1 MSTVVANAE
10 KVQVQYVGYFRE
22 PVFRVLERPGS
33 LCESLLRHFSVY
45 GADIRSLSINVSV
58 LAEANVACHLS
69 SVVVRVWLDRLEVF
83 LSNVQD
89 LKSVAGFIETGWSTM
104 ADVGPSLVTTKHEI
118 TLAAWAKLENE
129 DFRSYVSRFA
139 TTPGPD
145 WIPTVRFEKVGQK
158 RLNSL
163 LLEESDRVPG
173 GLFVKSVVG
182 IDPAPPAEAQVMP
195 KYLDQL
201 KAQLDAVNLDLK
213 LRYGA

>member
-33 LCESLLRHFSVY
+33 LCESLLRHFTVY

-89 LKSVAGFIETGWSTM
+89 LKSVAAFIETGWSTM

-118 TLAAWAKLENE
+118 TLAAWATLENE
-129 DFRSYVSRFA
+129 DFRSYVRRFA
-139 TTPGPD
+139 TTPRPD

>member
-1 MSTVVANAE
+1 MSTVVANTE
-10 KVQVQYVGYFRE
+10 QVQVQYVGYFRE
-22 PVFRVLERPGS
+22 PVFRVLEQPGS

-158 RLNSL
+158 RLSSL
-163 LLEESDRVPG
+163 LLEESNRVPG

-182 IDPAPPAEAQVMP
+182 IDPAPPAEAQIMP

>member
-1 MSTVVANAE
+1 
-10 KVQVQYVGYFRE
+10 
-22 PVFRVLERPGS
+22 
-33 LCESLLRHFSVY
+33 
-45 GADIRSLSINVSV
+45 
-58 LAEANVACHLS
+58 
-69 SVVVRVWLDRLEVF
+69 
-83 LSNVQD
+83 
-89 LKSVAGFIETGWSTM
+89 M
-104 ADVGPSLVTTKHEI
+104 ADVDPSLVTTKHEI